1 MAHCNRHLP
10 VAALQALDT
19 RKRGTLEVIL
29 KRSRYGIR
37 LLRRQKSKMELL
49 LVVDKVLRPF
59 PSGFGYR
66 RILFHVHIIPYYM
79 TPRPFLFLVFLI

>member
-1 MAHCNRHLP
+1 MAHRYRHLP

-37 LLRRQKSKMELL
+37 LLRRQEAQLELL
-49 LVVDKVLRPF
+49 LVVDEVTRPL
-59 PSGFGYR
+59 PGGICY
-66 RILFHVHIIPYYM
+66 
-79 TPRPFLFLVFLI
+79 